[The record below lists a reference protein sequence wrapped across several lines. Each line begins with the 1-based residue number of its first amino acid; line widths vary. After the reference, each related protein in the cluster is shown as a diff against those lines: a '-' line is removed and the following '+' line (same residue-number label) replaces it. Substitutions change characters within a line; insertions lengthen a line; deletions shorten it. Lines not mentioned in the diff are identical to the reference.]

1 MLSTTRATAQGR
13 EDREGGGS
21 AVGSSSGLEVRLS
34 SVVSTFLVSF
44 GVVAATIAAVV
55 YVVLNGPDQPATI
68 RRQPSRAKDRRSARA
83 AEARAKADAAAAATP
98 PPPSR
103 PPVAMPGS
111 PAVALSDSDMMRL
124 RVLPAR
130 RTTLWV
136 RIRSGVALVVLVAV
150 LGALV
155 ALAIGGVMIG
165 IALLVRSA
173 TG

>member
-1 MLSTTRATAQGR
+1 
-13 EDREGGGS
+13 
-21 AVGSSSGLEVRLS
+21 
-34 SVVSTFLVSF
+34 VSTFLVSF

-68 RRQPSRAKDRRSARA
+68 RRQPSRAKDRRGARA
-83 AEARAKADAAAAATP
+83 AQAKAKAQAQAAAPAPAP
-98 PPPSR
+98 RAPLS
-103 PPVAMPGS
+103 MPTS
-111 PAVALSDSDMMRL
+111 PALALPDSDIMRL
-124 RVLPAR
+124 RVLPAG

-150 LGALV
+150 LGALL
-155 ALAIGGVMIG
+155 ALAIGGLLLG

>member
-1 MLSTTRATAQGR
+1 MSHRR
-13 EDREGGGS
+13 EDGRGKGGPAS
-21 AVGSSSGLEVRLS
+21 VFEVRLP

-68 RRQPSRAKDRRSARA
+68 RRQPSRAKDRRSERAARA
-83 AEARAKADAAAAATP
+83 SARDAANAAAAVAP
-98 PPPSR
+98 PQPQS
-103 PPVAMPGS
+103 PVAMPGS
-111 PAVALSDSDMMRL
+111 PALALSDSDVMRL
-124 RVLPAR
+124 RVLPAG

-136 RIRSGVALVVLVAV
+136 RIRSGVALVVLVAI
-150 LGALV
+150 LGALL
-155 ALAIGGVMIG
+155 ALAIGGLMLG